1 MHYTDA
7 VACGDTLPGA
17 VVRNYTFHNAVHRM
31 HTSHFHTFQC
41 TLQTLH
47 ISHQTFHNAHC
58 FSTFSQHSV
67 QVLTIGVWIGNY
79 RFLCCAATIWK
90 HTQWRKVSTI
100 NDSPSA
106 FFRFPA
112 WFWCWCWWSP
122 QYGRVHQIS
131 SVEFFSLLDLIK
143 KRRKNFHLPPFL
155 ANTWTL
161 VDLHFLTFVSFFSF
175 ITTPY

>member
-17 VVRNYTFHNAVHRM
+17 VVRNYTFHNAHF
-31 HTSHFHTFQC
+31 TLSHFSQC

-58 FSTFSQHSV
+58 FSTFSQRSV

-112 WFWCWCWWSP
+112 CWWSP

-131 SVEFFSLLDLIK
+131 SVDFSSLRDLIK
-143 KRRKNFHLPPFL
+143 KRRTNFHLPPFL

>member
-1 MHYTDA
+1 
-7 VACGDTLPGA
+7 
-17 VVRNYTFHNAVHRM
+17 M
-31 HTSHFHTFQC
+31 HTSHFSHFSHC

-131 SVEFFSLLDLIK
+131 SLQFPSQLDLITESV
-143 KRRKNFHLPPFL
+143 RKNYFSPF
-155 ANTWTL
+155 WQTL
-161 VDLHFLTFVSFFSF
+161 FLKTFTKDLCVLLWLVETGGYWNQLGDKIAEPSRVIVPLSVVNSD
-175 ITTPY
+175 